1 MEWIPPD
8 GARNVLKTE
17 DGGSRAS
24 VVASSDISEK
34 IMDEPEMKCSR
45 CDQDTETPGDAL
57 CWQCDVDVSARVDRL
72 LRAAMNSKCKTEA
85 SGYREI
91 ARWQVQLYFQ
101 DDFIGN
107 NLVQHVIESNT
118 DILRN

>member
-1 MEWIPPD
+1 
-8 GARNVLKTE
+8 
-17 DGGSRAS
+17 
-24 VVASSDISEK
+24 
-34 IMDEPEMKCSR
+34 MDEPEMKCSR